1 MGSDTDSRGRVGV
14 VHGEAQPWNWPEL
27 TARVKIEQMPYL
39 GSPHIEENSS
49 GATRPWKLRPL
60 RSVLRD
66 KDHGWGPLLWVLY
79 LGFFFVQP
87 VVDHVSLKHWL
98 FDGVGAAIFLVLYWG
113 MFLLERP
120 RVLVHVGGMVLLG
133 VTFFPLNGGA
143 CTFFIFAAAMVP
155 YLVDTQMRA
164 IAGLGII
171 AGIGA
176 IEGFLLHAS
185 GWTLFYAAIFPLLIG
200 AGNVFFAERNRMN
213 RKLRTANEE
222 IENLAKVAERER
234 IARDLHDVLG
244 HTLSVITLKSE
255 LAGKLIDRDPQRAGK
270 EIREV
275 EQISRQALSDVRDAI
290 RGYRSQGLVAEL
302 AQAKTT
308 LETAGLAVQCDA
320 ATTMKL
326 PAVHESVLS
335 LAVREAVTNV
345 VRHAQAHTCRMRL
358 EQQNGSCRLEIHDDG
373 CGTSNG
379 EGNGLRGMRERVEM
393 LGGTLNRTTEAGT
406 TLSITLPLREGAP
419 KREGLQN

>member
-1 MGSDTDSRGRVGV
+1 
-14 VHGEAQPWNWPEL
+14 
-27 TARVKIEQMPYL
+27 MPFL
-39 GSPHIEENSS
+39 GSREFEESFP
-49 GATRPWKLRPL
+49 TRGWSMKLRPL
-60 RSVLRD
+60 RSVLHDR
-66 KDHGWGPLLWVLY
+66 DHGWGPLLWVLY

-87 VVDHVSLKHWL
+87 VAEHVSRKQWI
-98 FDGVGAAIFLVLYWG
+98 FDGVGVAIFLVLYWG
-113 MFLLERP
+113 IFLLERP
-120 RVLVHVGGMVLLG
+120 QPLLHVGGMMLLG
-133 VTFFPLNGGA
+133 VLYLPFNSGA
-143 CTFFIFAAAMVP
+143 CTFFIFAAAMIP
-155 YLVDTQMRA
+155 FLVDTQGKA
-164 IAGLGII
+164 IAGLGVVAAI
-171 AGIGA
+171 AA
-176 IEGFLLHAS
+176 IEGFLLQVS
-185 GWTLFYAAIFPLLIG
+185 VWELFWAAVFPVFIG

-213 RKLRTANEE
+213 RKLRKANEE

-255 LAGKLIDRDPQRAGK
+255 LAGKLVDRDPQRAGQ

-302 AQAKTT
+302 AKAKTT
-308 LETAGLAVQCDA
+308 LETAGLTVQCDA

-326 PAVHESVLS
+326 PAVQESVLS

-345 VRHAQAHTCRMRL
+345 VRHAQARSCRMRL
-358 EQQNGSCRLEIHDDG
+358 EQQNGSCRLEIQDDG

-393 LGGTLNRTTEAGT
+393 LGGTLDRSTEAGT
-406 TLSITLPLREGAP
+406 TLTITLPLKEVTPGSEGCH
-419 KREGLQN
+419 N

>member
-1 MGSDTDSRGRVGV
+1 MALRCPRSRDIPRRFI
-14 VHGEAQPWNWPEL
+14 GEFSCW
-27 TARVKIEQMPYL
+27 KIL
-39 GSPHIEENSS
+39 D
-49 GATRPWKLRPL
+49 
-60 RSVLRD
+60 RSL
-66 KDHGWGPLLWVLY
+66 
-79 LGFFFVQP
+79 
-87 VVDHVSLKHWL
+87 
-98 FDGVGAAIFLVLYWG
+98 
-113 MFLLERP
+113 
-120 RVLVHVGGMVLLG
+120 HVGGMVLLG
-133 VTFFPLNGGA
+133 VLYLPYNAGG

-155 YLVDTQMRA
+155 FLVDTQRRA
-164 IAGLGII
+164 IGAWSPSRPLR
-171 AGIGA
+171 A
-176 IEGFLLHAS
+176 IEGLLLHMSA
-185 GWTLFYAAIFPLLIG
+185 WELFWAAVFPVFIG
-200 AGNVFFAERNRMN
+200 AGNIFFAERNRMN
-213 RKLRTANEE
+213 RKLRKANEE

-308 LETAGLAVQCDA
+308 LETAGLTVQCDA

-326 PAVHESVLS
+326 PAVQESVLS

-345 VRHAQAHTCRMRL
+345 VRHAQARTCRMRL
-358 EQQNGSCRLEIHDDG
+358 EQQNGSCRLEIQDDG
-373 CGTSNG
+373 CGNSNG

-393 LGGTLNRTTEAGT
+393 LGGTLNRNTEAGT
-406 TLSITLPLREGAP
+406 RIIITLPLKEVMP
-419 KREGLQN
+419 KDESCPN

>member
-1 MGSDTDSRGRVGV
+1 
-14 VHGEAQPWNWPEL
+14 
-27 TARVKIEQMPYL
+27 MPFL
-39 GSPHIEENSS
+39 GSRQFEAGSS
-49 GATRPWKLRPL
+49 AGRWSLKLRPL
-60 RSVLRD
+60 RSVIQDR
-66 KDHGWGPLLWVLY
+66 DHGWGPLLWVLY

-87 VVDHVSLKHWL
+87 VVEHVSRKLWA
-98 FDGVGAAIFLVLYWG
+98 FDALGAAIFLVLYWG
-113 MFLLERP
+113 IFLLERP
-120 RVLVHVGGMVLLG
+120 RPLVHVGGMVLLG
-133 VTFFPLNGGA
+133 VLYLPYNAGG

-155 YLVDTQMRA
+155 FLVDTQARA
-164 IAGLGII
+164 IAGLGAI
-171 AGIGA
+171 AAVAA
-176 IEGFLLHAS
+176 IEGFFLPMS
-185 GWTLFYAAIFPLLIG
+185 NWERFWAAVFPVFIG

-213 RKLRTANEE
+213 RKLRKANEE

-255 LAGKLIDRDPQRAGK
+255 LAGKLIERDPQRAGK

-308 LETAGLAVQCDA
+308 LETAGLTVQCDA

-326 PAVHESVLS
+326 PAVQESVLS

-345 VRHAQAHTCRMRL
+345 VRHAQARTCRMRL

-373 CGTSNG
+373 CGSSNG

-393 LGGTLNRTTEAGT
+393 LGGTLNRNTEAGT
-406 TLSITLPLREGAP
+406 RIIITLPLKEVMSRNEGC
-419 KREGLQN
+419 QN